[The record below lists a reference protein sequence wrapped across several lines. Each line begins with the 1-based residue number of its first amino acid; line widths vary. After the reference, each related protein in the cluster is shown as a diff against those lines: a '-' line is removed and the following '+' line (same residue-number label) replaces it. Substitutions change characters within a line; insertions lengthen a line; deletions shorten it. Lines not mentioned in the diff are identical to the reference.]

1 MVICNDELSPS
12 QIRNLESVLGCK
24 VIDRTVLILDI
35 FAQRARTK
43 EAQLQV
49 EAAKLQYILPRLS
62 GLGESL
68 GRQRSGGGLINRGSG
83 ETKLELDRRKLED
96 RINVIQKELE
106 TLVAGRQNQRKKRKK
121 EEIPVIAFVGYTN
134 AGKSTLMNTLLDT
147 YHRSQE
153 KQVFE
158 KDMLFATLETSV
170 RNITLPD
177 NKSCLLTDTVGFI
190 SKLPHQLVKA
200 FRSTLEEV
208 AEADLLVHV
217 VDYSNPNYQQHMEVT
232 NQTLK
237 ELGVENIPMIYA
249 YNKSDRVE
257 ADRIREEVI
266 QDAVVISAKKRI
278 GIDQL
283 VSAIDQKVF
292 TRYMQCDM
300 LIPYGNEKILS
311 HFYDHA
317 SIKATDYKEDGVF
330 VSLQCMEA
338 DYEKYKQYV
347 ISIN

>member
-1 MVICNDELSPS
+1 
-12 QIRNLESVLGCK
+12 
-24 VIDRTVLILDI
+24 
-35 FAQRARTK
+35 
-43 EAQLQV
+43 
-49 EAAKLQYILPRLS
+49 
-62 GLGESL
+62 
-68 GRQRSGGGLINRGSG
+68 
-83 ETKLELDRRKLED
+83 
-96 RINVIQKELE
+96 
-106 TLVAGRQNQRKKRKK
+106 
-121 EEIPVIAFVGYTN
+121 
-134 AGKSTLMNTLLDT
+134 
-147 YHRSQE
+147 
-153 KQVFE
+153 
-158 KDMLFATLETSV
+158 
-170 RNITLPD
+170 
-177 NKSCLLTDTVGFI
+177 
-190 SKLPHQLVKA
+190 
-200 FRSTLEEV
+200 
-208 AEADLLVHV
+208 
-217 VDYSNPNYQQHMEVT
+217 MEVT

-237 ELGVENIPMIYA
+237 ELGVENIPIIYA